1 MSQAGLLQS
10 LSTLPTHQIS
20 VVKCEFLSSG
30 GSVKD
35 RIAKRMIE
43 LAEEKGALRPGMT
56 IIEPTSGNTGIGL
69 AMMSAIR
76 GYRCIIVMPEKMSKE
91 KEATLKALGAQIVR
105 TPTHHHYT
113 HPDSHIGVANRL
125 QKEIPGSII
134 LDQYRNVGNP
144 LAHYEGTA
152 EEILHACDGRLDAV
166 VIGAGTGGTVT
177 GVAKRLKEALP
188 ECKVAF
194 LELVKL

>member
-1 MSQAGLLQS
+1 
-10 LSTLPTHQIS
+10 

-35 RIAKRMIE
+35 RIAKRMVE
-43 LAEEKGALRPGMT
+43 LAEEKGALKPGMT
-56 IIEPTSGNTGIGL
+56 IIEPTSGNAGIGL
-69 AMMSAIR
+69 AMMAAIR

-91 KEATLKALGAQIVR
+91 KEATLKALGAQIIR
-105 TPTHHHYT
+105 TPSHYEYT
-113 HPDSHIGVANRL
+113 HPESHIGVANRL

-152 EEILHACDGRLDAV
+152 EEILYGCSGKLDAV
-166 VIGAGTGGTVT
+166 VIGAGTGGTVS
-177 GVAKRLKEALP
+177 GVARRLKEVLP
-188 ECKVAF
+188 ECQVIFKF
-194 LELVKL
+194 LI